1 MVFVYKNYYYDVC
14 KVMTFCIIIHS
25 TSEILCKEK
34 LSFSIYLNAYSIC
47 VWTSI
52 SIWTYLLLFSHLVM
66 SESLQPLDRSTPGFP
81 VFHYLPKFA
90 QTYVHWVSDAIQP
103 SYSHCLLL
111 LLIFPCTKGFSS
123 ESALHTSW
131 PKYWSFSFSINP
143 PNKYSGLI
151 SFRIDWFDLLAV
163 QRTLKSLL

>member
-1 MVFVYKNYYYDVC
+1 MFVKWWLFVSLFIPPLKSSVRKSC
-14 KVMTFCIIIHS
+14 PFP
-25 TSEILCKEK
+25 
-34 LSFSIYLNAYSIC
+34 FIYLNTYSIC

-66 SESLQPLDRSTPGFP
+66 SESLQPLDRSMPGFP
-81 VFHYLPKFA
+81 VFHYFPKFA
-90 QTYVHWVSDAIQP
+90 QTYTHWVSDAIQS
-103 SYSHCLLL
+103 SYSHRLLL
-111 LLIFPCTKGFSS
+111 LPIFPCTKGFSS

-143 PNKYSGLI
+143 SNKYSGLI

-163 QRTLKSLL
+163 QGTLKSLL